1 MPFRYLI
8 LLLFPFCLIA
18 TPGYHE
24 PWGKDTY
31 LVNPEETPKDPIKE
45 STAVFISRKIILF
58 HQRVLSPA
66 DGPRSHF
73 VPCSS
78 KYMKQAM
85 TQHGFIQGFLM
96 GCDRLLRENKDPW
109 VYRNVI
115 IDNKLVKYDPPRQK
129 PIPLAPI

>member
-1 MPFRYLI
+1 MPFKILFLLI
-8 LLLFPFCLIA
+8 FPFYLIA

-24 PWGKDTY
+24 PWGKDSNLKIPSQKTTAT
-31 LVNPEETPKDPIKE
+31 LSSE
-45 STAVFISRKIILF
+45 STAVFISKKIINF
-58 HQRVLSPA
+58 HQQVLSPV

-73 VPCSS
+73 FPCSS
-78 KYMKQAM
+78 RYMKMAM

-115 IDNKLVKYDPPRQK
+115 IDGKLVKYDPPR
-129 PIPLAPI
+129 